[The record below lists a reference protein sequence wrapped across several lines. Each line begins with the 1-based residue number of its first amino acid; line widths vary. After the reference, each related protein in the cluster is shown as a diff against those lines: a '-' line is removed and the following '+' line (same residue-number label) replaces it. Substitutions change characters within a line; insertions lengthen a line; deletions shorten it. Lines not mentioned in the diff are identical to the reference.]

1 MSNEFDIHVL
11 LLVEDSDDDI
21 IITQRKIYR
30 SSLKIGE
37 CIVVKTLQECL
48 NTAKNKEIDVIL
60 LDLNL
65 PETQGLDTLLAVRK
79 LYEGIVIV
87 LTSIDDEMVGV
98 EAIRKGAD
106 DYIVKNALTE
116 YLLTKSVVYARE
128 RRKAKQQAAVIQ
140 QKLEVLSN
148 LG

>member
-1 MSNEFDIHVL
+1 MSNEFDIHIL

-48 NTAKNKEIDVIL
+48 NIIKSKEIDVIL

-87 LTSIDDEMVGV
+87 LTSIDDEMVGI

-128 RRKAKQQAAVIQ
+128 RRKAKQQAAAIQ